1 MRRDGERFPLA
12 AMPAASPLCQTR
24 FDVVLRT
31 SSVRC
36 LIVDDSAN
44 FRDAARS
51 MLERAGIDVVG
62 MASTGAEALDRYRE
76 LRPDVTLVDVDLGAE
91 SGFDLADQL
100 NDADSPAPSVIL
112 ISTHSEQDFAD
123 MIADEPCTRVPAEV
137 RTLPQRHSETC
148 WRDRE

>member
-1 MRRDGERFPLA
+1 MGRFGLTN
-12 AMPAASPLCQTR
+12 SV
-24 FDVVLRT
+24 DVLPGP
-31 SSVRC
+31 SFVRC

-91 SGFDLADQL
+91 SGFDLANQL

-123 MIADEPCTRVPAEV
+123 MIADSPALGFVPKFA
-137 RTLPQRHSETC
+137 LSP
-148 WRDRE
+148 DAIRELMAAR

>member
-1 MRRDGERFPLA
+1 
-12 AMPAASPLCQTR
+12 
-24 FDVVLRT
+24 
-31 SSVRC
+31 VRC

-91 SGFDLADQL
+91 SGFDLAREL
-100 NDADSPAPSVIL
+100 HDADSPAPSVIL

-123 MIADEPCTRVPAEV
+123 MIADSPALGF
-137 RTLPQRHSETC
+137 LPKFALSPNAIRDLVAQRA
-148 WRDRE
+148 

>member
-1 MRRDGERFPLA
+1 M
-12 AMPAASPLCQTR
+12 
-24 FDVVLRT
+24 
-31 SSVRC
+31 RC

-62 MASTGAEALDRYRE
+62 MASTGAEALYRYRE

-91 SGFDLADQL
+91 SGFDLANQF

-123 MIADEPCTRVPAEV
+123 MIADSPALGFVPKFA
-137 RTLPQRHSETC
+137 LSPDAI
-148 WRDRE
+148 RDLMAAR